1 MTLQFSKVGYFK
13 LFTHSLRLS
22 GKWKLTVPCTTENR
36 DAMVSD
42 LMRKVKQIEYIIAS
56 LPVTTPSSDVDRLS
70 TLNTESA
77 AADAELMEVSRGAGK
92 LLFPSR

>member
-1 MTLQFSKVGYFK
+1 
-13 LFTHSLRLS
+13 
-22 GKWKLTVPCTTENR
+22 
-36 DAMVSD
+36 MVSD

-77 AADAELMEVSRGAGK
+77 AADAELMEVSREAEALQEELSLVLRQMTGLRNCA
-92 LLFPSR
+92 P